1 MVYARYT
8 SPTMSKNVSKNAL
21 HAFAL
26 RPLRFTVEF
35 RIDHDTATMIGLSQ
49 NGIFSTM
56 EYVPLLCRT

>member
-1 MVYARYT
+1 
-8 SPTMSKNVSKNAL
+8 MSKNVSKNAL